1 MDLRKQFDKI
11 TNDYQMM
18 HDSITNEK
26 YSIIDIIIDLKERVE
41 QLEDRCKSV
50 EEENRY
56 LTKQMYE
63 IANSL
68 DQRIDIIGPK

>member
-41 QLEDRCKSV
+41 QLEDRCK
-50 EEENRY
+50 
-56 LTKQMYE
+56 
-63 IANSL
+63 
-68 DQRIDIIGPK
+68 